1 MDAPAPPRDTP
12 EGPPIRLPNAPI
24 LAADHRHAVWLT
36 PDGEL
41 EELDFRS
48 AAARVQKTPP
58 ILCHTKSLAAR
69 LKCPVF
75 PAFDVLELFAFV
87 RPAQFCLPTVDGV
100 ADALGLGQP
109 DNLEDAPETLLSA
122 AAQLLGDLAH
132 ADRSAHPIAW
142 SMAEAGWSWGISV
155 LAVLDQN
162 ADPEQRRNPAQGL
175 KVWTRLKEWED
186 SAPPPSPG
194 NEPVTSP
201 EILDRLSELLGD
213 SAEDRP
219 EQATYATDT
228 GLAFLPAEQ
237 KDRPQAIIAEAGTG
251 VGKTLG
257 YIAPASVWAEKNE
270 GPVWISTF
278 TRNLQRQLDGELDRL
293 YPEPATKALRAV
305 IRKGRE
311 NYMCLLNFEDAI
323 GQSQGADLVALGLT
337 ARWITASRD
346 GDMIGGDF
354 PAWLADLMGRR
365 RTIDLTDTRGECIY
379 AACQHYGRCFI
390 EKSVRRARRARLVV
404 ANHALVMLQL
414 ALGDHE
420 QNPTRYVF
428 DEGHHLFDAADS
440 AFSAHL
446 TGGETAELR
455 RWILGA
461 EGRRSSRARG
471 LKARM
476 EDILGEDE
484 ADREY
489 LDEILSHARRLP
501 NQGWLQRLSEGM
513 PHGAAE
519 QFLHLVR
526 QQVYARDPNA
536 DTPFGLETDAAPPL
550 PEILSFAAD
559 FRDSLG
565 ELVRP
570 AQKLVASL
578 LSRLEDEAEDLDTS
592 TRQRIEAV
600 ARSLERRCVLQV
612 SAWRSMLEALSTEV
626 PEEFVDFFEVE
637 RIAGRDFDIGMHRH
651 WRDPM
656 RPFSE
661 QLIRTAQGVAVTSA
675 TLRDSTGDEDQD
687 WQAAGLRTGFRH
699 IPGGGERTHLA
710 SPFDYVEQTR
720 IFVVSDINK
729 NDIAQLASAYRE
741 LMLASNGGALGL
753 FTSIA
758 RLKGVYERL
767 AQDERFDHLHL
778 LAQHVDPL
786 DTGTLVDIFR
796 ADTESCLLGTDAV
809 RDGVDVPGRSLRLMI
824 YDRVPWPRPTIL
836 HKARKKLYSAEMESG
851 NFDDLITRLRLKQAY
866 GRLVR
871 RAGDRGVFVML
882 DKAMPS
888 RLKGAFPEGVE
899 VQRLGL
905 ADVIHN
911 TRDFLEET

>member
-1 MDAPAPPRDTP
+1 MDAPVPPK
-12 EGPPIRLPNAPI
+12 GFPIRLPNAPI
-24 LAADHRHAVWLT
+24 FAADHRHVVWLS

-41 EELDFRS
+41 EKLDHRK
-48 AAARVQKTPP
+48 AAQRAQETPP
-58 ILCHTKSLAAR
+58 ILCHTKSAAAR

-87 RPAQFCLPTVDGV
+87 RPAQFCLPTVAGL
-100 ADALGLGQP
+100 ADALGLP
-109 DNLEDAPETLLSA
+109 LPESLEVQPETLLTA
-122 AAQLLGDLAH
+122 AAQLLRELGH
-132 ADRSAHPIAW
+132 TDRSAHSIAC
-142 SMAEAGWSWGISV
+142 SMAEAGWAWGISV
-155 LAVLDQN
+155 LAVLDRD
-162 ADPEQRRNPAQGL
+162 ADPDQRRNPAAGL
-175 KVWTRLKEWED
+175 KVWNRLKEWED
-186 SAPPPSPG
+186 AAPPPSPG
-194 NEPVTSP
+194 NEPVTSG
-201 EILDRLSELLGD
+201 EILERLDLLLG
-213 SAEDRP
+213 SGSEDRP
-219 EQATYATDT
+219 AQATYATDT
-228 GLAFLPAEQ
+228 GLAFLPKEHP
-237 KDRPQAIIAEAGTG
+237 DRPQAIIAEAGTG

-270 GPVWISTF
+270 GPVWISTY

-293 YPEPATKALRAV
+293 YPDPATKTLRAV

-323 GQSQGADLVALGLT
+323 GQSHGAELVALGLT

-390 EKSVRRARRARLVV
+390 EKSVRRARRASLVV

-414 ALGDHE
+414 ALGDEE

-476 EDILGEDE
+476 EDILGDDN
-484 ADREY
+484 ATREY
-489 LDEILSHARRLP
+489 LDDILSHARRLP
-501 NQGWLQRLSEGM
+501 NQGWLQRLSDGM

-536 DTPFGLETDAAPPL
+536 DTPFGLETEAVPPL
-550 PEILSFAAD
+550 PEILSHAAD
-559 FRDSLG
+559 FRYNLG

-570 AQKLVASL
+570 AQGLVAAL
-578 LSRLEDEAEDLDTS
+578 LKRLEDEAEDLDTS

-612 SAWRSMLEALSTEV
+612 NAWRSMLDSLSAET
-626 PEEFVDFFEVE
+626 PKEFVDFFEVE
-637 RIAGRDFDIGMHRH
+637 RISGRDFDIGMHRH

-661 QLIRTAQGVAVTSA
+661 QLIRSAQGVAVTSA
-675 TLRDSTGDEDQD
+675 TLRDGTGDDDLD
-687 WQAAGLRTGFRH
+687 WETASLRTGFRH
-699 IPGGGERTHLA
+699 IPGGGERSQLT
-710 SPFDYVEQTR
+710 SPFDYAEQTR

-729 NDIAQLASAYRE
+729 NDIGQLASAYRE
-741 LMLASNGGALGL
+741 LMLASIGGALGL

-767 AQDERFDHLHL
+767 AFDERFDHLHL

-796 ADTESCLLGTDAV
+796 ADTNSCLLGTDAV

-836 HKARKKLYSAEMESG
+836 HKARKNLFREEMEGG

-871 RAGDRGVFVML
+871 RADDQGVFVML

-888 RLKGAFPEGVE
+888 RLKGAFPEDVE
-899 VQRLGL
+899 VQRVGI
-905 ADVIHN
+905 AEVIRQ
-911 TRDFLEET
+911 TRDFLEAT